1 MQQPSEPQLSEPQLS
16 EPQPSKQT
24 VKSWR
29 GALVIAPTVA
39 GLAILGSLAGGFRL
53 LEWAILDRFFRL
65 RPPEPIEERVVIV
78 TIDES
83 DIDYV
88 EQWPMSDR
96 VMSQLIRNIDA
107 QNPRG
112 IGIDVYRDLPVA
124 PGQQELIEV
133 FRSTPAAIGIEK
145 AAGEPIEPHPIL
157 DELGQV
163 AANDLLLD
171 ADGKV
176 RRGLILLGKADGSF
190 RQGFAVKLALMYL
203 EQEGLELEVLDEDR
217 KIYGLGGAIFHPLT
231 GREGEYDTADTGGYQ
246 ILTNY
251 RGELASF
258 PHISM
263 TAVLENRIPTDM
275 MRDRI
280 VLIGATAPSLN
291 DLYQTPYSAR
301 LFATSEPTPGVVIH
315 ANLASQIVSAALANR
330 PMLRAAPKP
339 LNWLWIAIWSGY
351 SAALGSM
358 WLQHRKV
365 AVFIVLGGGGIL
377 LISYLAFLSGWWIAT
392 FTPLLATTVSAVVS
406 IGYVLWENLKL
417 SYKQLEEYAQTLEQ
431 KVEERTAQLA
441 QANAEI
447 TALNEQLKAENIR
460 MRAELEVTKQLQQ
473 MVLPKAGELESIEGL
488 DIAGFMEPAEEVG
501 GDYYDI
507 LQQDGHIKI
516 GIGDVTGHG
525 LESGVLMIMA
535 QTAVRTLQ
543 ESRETDPVKFLDV
556 LNRTLCGN
564 LKRIESLKN
573 MTLAVLDYADG
584 CLSLSGQHEEV
595 ILVRNDGS
603 LECIDTMSL
612 GFPIGLDDEIADF
625 ISQTHI
631 QLNSGDVVVLY
642 TDGITEAENIQ
653 REQYGLERLCEVIQ
667 EHQQETA
674 TSIRQ
679 AVVENVRE
687 YIGDQKVF
695 DDITLVV
702 MKHK

>member
-315 ANLASQIVSAALANR
+315 ANLASQIVSAALENR